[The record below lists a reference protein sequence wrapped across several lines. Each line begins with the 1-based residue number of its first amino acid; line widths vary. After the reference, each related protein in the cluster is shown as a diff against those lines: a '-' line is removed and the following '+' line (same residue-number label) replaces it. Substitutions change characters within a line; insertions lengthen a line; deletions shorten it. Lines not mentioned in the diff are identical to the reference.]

1 MSSLYLQ
8 DFGILAIPTVPG
20 PPPKLQADPTTLE
33 IFRAKAFSLLSIA
46 GVSGFCQ
53 VLYTTE
59 ILPVI
64 VLFRTSGL
72 FPYVG
77 FLRIYRLAYRS
88 GCMTIFL

>member
-1 MSSLYLQ
+1 
-8 DFGILAIPTVPG
+8 
-20 PPPKLQADPTTLE
+20 
-33 IFRAKAFSLLSIA
+33 LLSIA

-77 FLRIYRLAYRS
+77 FLPIYRLAYRW